1 MAQLRKARRAP
12 ACVVGEPGA
21 AAGDVAEAEHV
32 LIPRRDREG
41 RNRKAVKERK
51 AQSGVA
57 IASESRVGRRPPG
70 AAKYSVSRSPLTL
83 QQQPI
88 KHLVK
93 FSTPLWQSKCG
104 GCQSSAIRA

>member
-41 RNRKAVKERK
+41 KGEGKRK
-51 AQSGVA
+51 
-57 IASESRVGRRPPG
+57 VGW
-70 AAKYSVSRSPLTL
+70 PL
-83 QQQPI
+83 PAN
-88 KHLVK
+88 
-93 FSTPLWQSKCG
+93 P
-104 GCQSSAIRA
+104 A